1 MGGEYVAGDPAVGLL
16 MQLLPLMII
25 QLLYAVVTFQFA
37 SKQRWNAWVLTIV
50 VLIPIVGM
58 IAFIVI
64 FLTTL
69 LKTLDRLNVL
79 EGKGN

>member
-1 MGGEYVAGDPAVGLL
+1 MAGEYVADPTVGLL
-16 MQLLPLMII
+16 MQLVPLMVL
-25 QLLYAVVTFQFA
+25 QLLYAVVTFQLC
-37 SKQRWNAWVLTIV
+37 SKQRWNAWILTLV
-50 VLIPIVGM
+50 VLIPVIGM

-79 EGKGN
+79 EGKGG